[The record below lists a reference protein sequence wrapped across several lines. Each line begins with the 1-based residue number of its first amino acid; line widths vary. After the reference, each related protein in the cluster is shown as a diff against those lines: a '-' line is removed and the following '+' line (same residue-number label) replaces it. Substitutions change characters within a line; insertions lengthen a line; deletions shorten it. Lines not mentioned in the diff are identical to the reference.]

1 MAKKEELPE
10 RIKEVSP
17 DLAYELQSR
26 FFDQLAT
33 VSLGGAGL
41 TITLA
46 GSLLQGSPL
55 VWISAVEFG
64 VAALMAL
71 TAQRNLIGH
80 LYDQKPVR
88 KRSRMMTTLCMLL
101 IGMGVGSLGGAVYLQ
116 AEDVAAA
123 AVLSTE

>member
-1 MAKKEELPE
+1 MAKKEEMPE

-64 VAALMAL
+64 IAALMAL
-71 TAQRNLIGH
+71 TAQQNLIGN
-80 LYDQKPVR
+80 LYDQKPLR
-88 KRSRMMTTLCMLL
+88 KRSRLMTSLCMLL

-123 AVLSTE
+123 AILSAE